1 MDAPAQRPIYV
12 LDTSS
17 LIELQPL
24 KRRNFGLL
32 WGRLDG
38 LADARRVLVPEEVQ
52 RELGDEDDEEPVV
65 WLRDHRGIVVATAQ
79 LWDRSRE
86 VADRY
91 KNQGLV
97 ELAKPNG
104 SADPCLIALALEERD
119 RQRATLWECPVVVVT
134 QERSKRPSKVGIPD
148 ACNDYG
154 LAVMN
159 LQGLYDSEDWS
170 DL

>member
-1 MDAPAQRPIYV
+1 VEAPSQLPIYV

-17 LIELQPL
+17 LITLQAL

-38 LADARRVLVPEEVQ
+38 LADNRRVLVPEEVQ

-65 WLRDHRGIVVATAQ
+65 WLRDHRGIVVSTADV
-79 LWDRSRE
+79 WDRSRE
-86 VADRY
+86 IADRY
-91 KNQGLV
+91 TNMGLV
-97 ELAKPNG
+97 DLAKPNG

-134 QERSKRPSKVGIPD
+134 QERRKRPSKVGIPD
-148 ACNDYG
+148 ACDDYD
-154 LAVMN
+154 LAVIN
-159 LQGLYDSEDWS
+159 LQGLFDSEGWS